1 MKVILRYLKPY
12 WFTAMLAV
20 LLMAGEVAADLSQPA
35 LMSQIVD
42 QGIKNRDLSMVLHK
56 GLFMVALAF
65 LGVLGGVGCA
75 VFSSYS
81 SQAMGCDMR
90 HTAFRRI
97 QSFSFTTLDRFSP
110 ASLITRLT
118 SDVIQIQNFVM
129 MMLRMM
135 VRAPLLVVGGTYM
148 IIHID
153 GKLARILLVVFPL
166 LIGGTALI
174 IGKGFPLFTKVQ
186 EKLDGL
192 NRIIRENL
200 AGVRVVKAFV
210 RADYEKARF
219 DRANQDLTEQ
229 TVRASTLISLT
240 IPLLFLMMNVTI
252 VALLWFGGVE
262 VQTGHLSLGEIIA
275 AVTYMTQIL
284 MSLTMIAF
292 TIMAVSRTKASADR
306 IQEIFQAP
314 VEEYLGEKE
323 PFRGA
328 LPGGVGP
335 RRLEKALPPQKEN
348 VPAAVSLRFD
358 GVSFRYRKEGGEAV
372 LKNVSFNLDAG
383 KTLGI
388 LGSTGAGKS
397 TLLHLIPRFYEIESG
412 QILLDGKD
420 IRSYPLDELRSRCG
434 MVFQQSILFSGT
446 IRDNLRWGKEDAT
459 DEEIIEAARIAQAHD
474 FIMSFPAGYDTLLEE
489 RGVNLS
495 GGQKQRLALAR
506 ALVRRPALL
515 LLDDTTS
522 AVDMATEARIQEG
535 LKGLSSTV
543 IIVAQRI
550 SSVIGADRIIILEH
564 GSIVGMGTHQEL
576 LKENPVYQDMYQSQ
590 LGNGEEALYG

>member
-1 MKVILRYLKPY
+1 MRVILRYLKPY

-42 QGIKNRDLSMVLHK
+42 QGIKNRDLEMVLHK
-56 GLFMVALAF
+56 GLVMVALAF

-90 HTAFRRI
+90 QAAFRRI

-118 SDVIQIQNFVM
+118 SDVTQIQNFVM

-192 NRIIRENL
+192 NRIVRENL

-229 TVRASTLISLT
+229 TVWASTLISLT

-252 VALLWFGGVE
+252 VALLWFGGIE

-550 SSVIGADRIIILEH
+550 SSVIGADQIIILEH
-564 GSIVGMGTHQEL
+564 GSIVGIGTHQEL

>member
-1 MKVILRYLKPY
+1 MRVILRYLKPY

-42 QGIKNRDLSMVLHK
+42 QGIKNRDLSVVLHK

-65 LGVLGGVGCA
+65 LGMLGGVGCSI
-75 VFSSYS
+75 FSSYS

-90 HTAFRRI
+90 QAAFRRI

-135 VRAPLLVVGGTYM
+135 VRAPLLVLGGTYM
-148 IIHID
+148 IIRID
-153 GKLARILLVVFPL
+153 GTLARILLVVFPL

-219 DRANQDLTEQ
+219 DQANQDLTEQ

-252 VALLWFGGVE
+252 VALLWLGGVE
-262 VQTGHLSLGEIIA
+262 VQAGHLSLGQVIA

-306 IQEIFQAP
+306 LQEVFQAP
-314 VEEYLGEKE
+314 IEEGEERKE
-323 PFRGA
+323 G
-328 LPGGVGP
+328 LPGGLVS
-335 RRLEKALPPQKEN
+335 RKLEKALPPQKEKA
-348 VPAAVSLRFD
+348 PAAASLVFD
-358 GVSFRYRKEGGEAV
+358 RVWFRYRKEGGEPV
-372 LKNVSFNLDAG
+372 LKNISFRLEAG

-420 IRSYPLDELRSRCG
+420 IRAYPLEELRSLCG

-459 DEEIIEAARIAQAHD
+459 DEEIIEAARIAQAHG

-550 SSVIGADRIIILEH
+550 SSVIGADQIIILEH
-564 GSIVGMGTHQEL
+564 GSIVGIGTHQEL
-576 LKENPVYQDMYQSQ
+576 LKGNPVYQDMYQSQ
-590 LGNGEEALYG
+590 LGNGEEVLYG